1 MIMINSG
8 REWDW
13 MDKKTKKMKNELI
26 EFLDWL
32 SEEGICRW
40 YSIEKEY
47 GGEGESDIVER
58 YLKEKD
64 EVGKSGK
71 VQ

>member
-1 MIMINSG
+1 
-8 REWDW
+8 
-13 MDKKTKKMKNELI
+13 MKNELI

-32 SEEGICRW
+32 SEEGNRW

-47 GGEGESDIVER
+47 DGEKVSDWMTGR

-64 EVGKSGK
+64 EEVGKSGK

>member
-1 MIMINSG
+1 
-8 REWDW
+8 
-13 MDKKTKKMKNELI
+13 MKNELI

-32 SEEGICRW
+32 SEEGVARW

-47 GGEGESDIVER
+47 GGESESDIVER

>member
-1 MIMINSG
+1 M
-8 REWDW
+8 
-13 MDKKTKKMKNELI
+13 KKFKTFTPTLTGEPYI

-64 EVGKSGK
+64 E
-71 VQ
+71 

>member
-1 MIMINSG
+1 MYLRTLCQEKCQS
-8 REWDW
+8 
-13 MDKKTKKMKNELI
+13 KTKKMKNELI

-32 SEEGICRW
+32 SEEGNRW

-47 GGEGESDIVER
+47 GGESESEMVGR

-64 EVGKSGK
+64 EEVGKSGK

>member
-1 MIMINSG
+1 M
-8 REWDW
+8 
-13 MDKKTKKMKNELI
+13 MKNELI

-64 EVGKSGK
+64 EEVGKSGK

>member
-1 MIMINSG
+1 
-8 REWDW
+8 
-13 MDKKTKKMKNELI
+13 MKNELI

-32 SEEGICRW
+32 SEEGNRW

-47 GGEGESDIVER
+47 GGESESEMVGR

-64 EVGKSGK
+64 EEVSKSGK

>member
-1 MIMINSG
+1 
-8 REWDW
+8 
-13 MDKKTKKMKNELI
+13 MKNELI
-26 EFLDWL
+26 E
-32 SEEGICRW
+32 EGVARW

-47 GGEGESDIVER
+47 GGESESEMVGR

-64 EVGKSGK
+64 EEVGKSGK

>member
-1 MIMINSG
+1 M
-8 REWDW
+8 
-13 MDKKTKKMKNELI
+13 KKFKTFTPTLTGEPYI

-47 GGEGESDIVER
+47 DGEGESDIVER

-64 EVGKSGK
+64 EEVGKSGK